1 MSSKF
6 EVLDAE
12 ETVLVKALQSGGLI
26 SEEALNGYIEFRIK
40 KDETGKTYLG
50 QILVG
55 QGLITDE
62 DLQEF
67 LDQSNELHMEFCD
80 ILVDKGYMT
89 EEQLEHVWR
98 KRDDSGEDVIAILEE
113 EGIMTRD
120 SFAKLFDKNTSAGNL
135 RLGEWLVLSKKVT
148 NEQILSARD
157 LQRINTLSDYLLH
170 NRLITQESLE
180 KVKAELEGS
189 VGGILN
195 RPGVSR

>member
-12 ETVLVKALQSGGLI
+12 ENTLAKALRNSKLI
-26 SEEALNGYIEFRIK
+26 TEKSLNDYIEFRKK

-50 QILVG
+50 RILVE

-62 DLQEF
+62 DLREF
-67 LDQSNELHMEFCD
+67 VDDSNKLHMEFCD
-80 ILVDKGYMT
+80 TLLDKGYIT

-98 KRDDSGEDVIAILEE
+98 RRDDSGEDVIAILED

-120 SFAKLFDKNTSAGNL
+120 SFAKIFDKNTSAGNL
-135 RLGEWLVLSKKVT
+135 RLGEWLVLNKKVT
-148 NEQILSARD
+148 NEQVLSARD

-170 NRLITQESLE
+170 NKLITEEALA
-180 KVKAELEGS
+180 KVKAGLEGS
-189 VGGILN
+189 VGEILN
-195 RPGVSR
+195 RPGINQ